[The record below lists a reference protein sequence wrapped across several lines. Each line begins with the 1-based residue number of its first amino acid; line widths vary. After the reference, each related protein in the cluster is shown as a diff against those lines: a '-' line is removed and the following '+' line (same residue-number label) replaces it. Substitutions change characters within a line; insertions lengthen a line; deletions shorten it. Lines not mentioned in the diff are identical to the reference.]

1 MLASSNFGD
10 DLCVR
15 TTSSLGICALKGR
28 TTPSCMS
35 ETSRDGDPLDLC
47 EECAS
52 PLQDGSCPSCGIGF
66 SDGASPV
73 GAAPLGRDE
82 LSKVLGRPVGARAHG
97 SYSLSMQQEQGMG
110 PLRKQ
115 IGLMVDRFRASPE
128 VRASVKHNAERLG
141 VKLMREIGPTKAA
154 IAAVA
159 QEFLGQGRG
168 LAEVSSFIG
177 EVHPKMGRLKDIV
190 VDVYP
195 APEGEIEVLIDG
207 RKRTLRSY
215 DRGLYKTLSIPLF
228 ASDGAALV
236 ELRNAV
242 LVRNG
247 YDGKRVK
254 LLGPWQF
261 EVRANERSF
270 ELFKVLE
277 EARLSGG
284 LAVGAQDPRA
294 IIRKYSISKLPLTEE
309 LLRRTN
315 LLPSVSAEYTM
326 RLAAKVK
333 EGRGRSPRKL
343 AEEALLEACLV
354 VVPEFVSD
362 EVAERYRLKPTHV
375 KSLVVLPELRR
386 WQG

>member
-1 MLASSNFGD
+1 LAASNVGDDACMSASSK
-10 DLCVR
+10 LEV
-15 TTSSLGICALKGR
+15 CALKDR
-28 TTPSCMS
+28 TILSCMS
-35 ETSRDGDPLDLC
+35 ETSRDGDSLDLC

-52 PLQDGSCPSCGIGF
+52 PLEDGHCPHCGMGF
-66 SDGASPV
+66 SDGTSPV
-73 GAAPLGRDE
+73 GTAPLGRDE

-97 SYSLSMQQEQGMG
+97 SYALSMQQERGRG
-110 PLRKQ
+110 PLRRQ
-115 IGLMVDRFRASPE
+115 IASMVDRFRASSE
-128 VRASVKHNAERLG
+128 VKASVKHNAERLA
-141 VKLMREIGPTKAA
+141 VKLMREMGPTKAA

-159 QEFLGQGRG
+159 QEFLGQGRS

-207 RKRTLRSY
+207 RRRPVRSY
-215 DRGLYKTLSIPLF
+215 DRGLYKTLCIPLF

-242 LVRNG
+242 LVKNG

-254 LLGPWQF
+254 PLGPWQF

-270 ELFKVLE
+270 ELFKLLE
-277 EARLSGG
+277 DARLSGG
-284 LAVGAQDPRA
+284 LAVGGMDPKA
-294 IIRKYSISKLPLTEE
+294 LLRKYSISKLPLTEE
-309 LLRRTN
+309 LLRRAN
-315 LLPSVSAEYTM
+315 MLPSVSAEYTM
-326 RLAAKVK
+326 RLVAKVK

-362 EVAERYRLKPTHV
+362 DIAEKYRLKPTHV

>member
-1 MLASSNFGD
+1 LAPSNVGD
-10 DLCVR
+10 DACMRASNKLKV
-15 TTSSLGICALKGR
+15 CALKGR
-28 TTPSCMS
+28 TTLSCMS

-52 PLQDGSCPSCGIGF
+52 PLQDGSCPRCGIGF
-66 SDGASPV
+66 SDAASPV
-73 GAAPLGRDE
+73 GTAPLGREE

-97 SYSLSMQQEQGMG
+97 SYALSMQQEQGMG

-115 IGLMVDRFRASPE
+115 IASMVDRFRASPE
-128 VRASVKHNAERLG
+128 VKASVKHNAERLA
-141 VKLMREIGPTKAA
+141 VKLTREIGPTKAA

-159 QEFLGQGRG
+159 QEFLGQGRS
-168 LAEVSSFIG
+168 LAEVSSLIG
-177 EVHPKMGRLKDIV
+177 EVHPKMGRLKDII

-207 RKRTLRSY
+207 RMRPLKSY

-228 ASDGAALV
+228 ASDGAALA

-254 LLGPWQF
+254 PLGPWLF
-261 EVRANERSF
+261 EVRAYERSF
-270 ELFKVLE
+270 ELFKLLE

-284 LAVGAQDPRA
+284 LAVSARDPRA
-294 IIRKYSISKLPLTEE
+294 IMRKYSISKLPLTEE
-309 LLRRTN
+309 LLRRAN
-315 LLPSVSAEYTM
+315 MLQSVSAEYTV
-326 RLAAKVK
+326 RLVAKVK

-354 VVPEFVSD
+354 VVPEFVSN
-362 EVAERYRLKPTHV
+362 EIAERYHLKPTHV
-375 KSLVVLPELRR
+375 KSLVVLPELGR